1 LFDKFNIFKADVEN
15 QLEKKIIHQL
25 MNEFLELHGI
35 IHQLTSSYSPQSN
48 GIIERKNRTL
58 MDMVNAMLISYG
70 LPNNLEGVK
79 PYILLVILLI
89 EFLIKIYIKLHMNFR
104 RIKNLL

>member
-58 MDMVNAMLISYG
+58 MDMINAMLISYG
-70 LPNNLEGVK
+70 LPNNLERVK